1 MKKILGILVLGLF
14 LSGCAIDQSA
24 LNVGTN
30 YSMYEK
36 ECRKV
41 ALVKPK
47 LIYSDGNLRGYHCAD
62 GAGADIWRYEFFDS
76 SNRLVKVWSRPI
88 SAEERQARF
97 NNALLGL
104 AILNSG
110 TTSGTTTQTQQP
122 AGFLSFNVVSGM
134 NRICFYDQLGSLNT
148 KTIGAAEIC
157 PLGF

>member
-1 MKKILGILVLGLF
+1 VKKFFGIIILGLIVT
-14 LSGCAIDQSA
+14 GCAINQTA

-30 YSMYEK
+30 YSDYER

-47 LIYSDGNLRGYHCAD
+47 LVFSDGNLRGYHCAD
-62 GAGADIWRYEFFDS
+62 GAGADIWRYEFFDK
-76 SNRLVKVWSRPI
+76 SNRLVKVWSRPV
-88 SAEERQARF
+88 SAQERQARF

-110 TTSGTTTQTQQP
+110 TATGTTTQTQP
-122 AGFLSFNVVSGM
+122 AGFLSFEIMSGH